1 MKLFQFYG
9 RLIGAMLLVLP
20 VFIFCRCTRQES
32 VDNQPETLAGQRTG
46 GSLPF
51 GKSITADTIQLKT
64 RSWAEIV
71 CAKEKI
77 RIRKVL
83 GHFETNYPADSVC
96 WELAAASPGILLEP
110 GRGKGDQ
117 CTVNFIRESENT
129 TGEIIIRATPWKS
142 GLVSK
147 PAEFKF
153 LVEKCDGPGP
163 GIPVLALHGH
173 PVPVRSAC
181 FGDTAGIN
189 CKRRKIITE
198 FSELLFMYGRTSS
211 ITEKEYF
218 KTDAEKKLK
227 EIPNFKV
234 DIFPDNDLQSVFNES
249 VIMNPRLVPL
259 YDDHSGYIV
268 GIRVV
273 KKPD

>member
-1 MKLFQFYG
+1 MK
-9 RLIGAMLLVLP
+9 RLQVYCRPIGAMLLVLP
-20 VFIFCRCTRQES
+20 VFIVYSCTRHES
-32 VDNQPETLAGQRTG
+32 GDNQPETLAGKRTG
-46 GSLPF
+46 GSLPA

-64 RSWAEIV
+64 SSWAEIV

-83 GHFETNYPADSVC
+83 GHFESNYSADSVC
-96 WELAAASPGILLEP
+96 WVLAAASPGILLEP

-117 CTVNFIRESENT
+117 CTVTFIRESENT

-142 GLVSK
+142 WFVSK

-153 LVEKCDGPGP
+153 LVEKCNVPGQGVP
-163 GIPVLALHGH
+163 DQTLHGH
-173 PVPVRSAC
+173 PIPGRSAC
-181 FGDTAGIN
+181 FRDTAGIN

-227 EIPNFKV
+227 EIPNLKV
-234 DIFPDNDLQSVFNES
+234 DIFPDNDLQSVFNEP
-249 VIMNPRLVPL
+249 VILNPRLVPL

-273 KKPD
+273 KKQD